1 MNNYNKIKT
10 DLDKLRLL
18 VEQSELWIYKK
29 KESKDSGEAGESK
42 SPTKMGGDGSPTKL
56 KGSKAIS
63 KFASSIDEATSL
75 ASHGKN
81 QSKLQMSANGDNDGE
96 GDPFVLQELDDGP
109 ELEQS
114 AILKY
119 KELYKILNNMIKLC
133 VNEVHLPNGQVKKKA
148 RKNDQRLLRNMGVH
162 NIVLDLTKISY
173 EKHEDK
179 RMRIIMRTAHQFLQ
193 NFCYSNPHNQS
204 LLHEKIDFSHY
215 PSNEFEATTA
225 TYIFKDNALLC
236 NELNERLIQ
245 NFIHALEHHHHP
257 LGQDESKV
265 PYLEFLQAI
274 CIIDGHE
281 IKKCQD
287 MIIAE
292 LMNSDIIN
300 FSTDKTHID
309 ELCLLMQKQNY
320 PQTQDEL
327 NQEVINN
334 QQLQF
339 HINLI
344 KVLISC
350 TMGKNT
356 FTEIKC
362 HTILSLEDIERIV
375 TFKHCLIQ
383 FKQTYINFLYHC
395 HIDTENETKEIFTQQ
410 YIWSI
415 FENFIKDIS
424 LVAPGRVEREYTDRQ
439 LEAYVADSIVEVIIG
454 FFSHSQFNQIPSP
467 QVSKLL

>member
-29 KESKDSGEAGESK
+29 KDNKDLNEPSDPKSPMSKHMESM
-42 SPTKMGGDGSPTKL
+42 SPTKGKTATFKFQSPPKSTGS
-56 KGSKAIS
+56 AEN
-63 KFASSIDEATSL
+63 A
-75 ASHGKN
+75 
-81 QSKLQMSANGDNDGE
+81 
-96 GDPFVLQELDDGP
+96 DPFVLQELDDGP

-119 KELYKILNNMIKLC
+119 KELYKILSNMIKLC
-133 VNEVHLPNGQVKKKA
+133 VNEVTYPNGQVKKKA

-173 EKHEDK
+173 ERGEDK
-179 RMRIIMRTAHQFLQ
+179 RMRIIMKTAHQFLQ
-193 NFCYSNPHNQS
+193 NFCYSNAHNQA

-225 TYIFKDNALLC
+225 TYIFKDNAMLC

-245 NFIHALEHHHHP
+245 NFIHALEHQHHV
-257 LGQDESKV
+257 GQQESKV

-281 IKKCQD
+281 VKKCQD

-300 FSTDKTHID
+300 FSADKTHID
-309 ELCLLMQKQNY
+309 ELCMLMQKQSY
-320 PQTQDEL
+320 PQTQE
-327 NQEVINN
+327 EVSLEPTSS

-362 HTILSLEDIERIV
+362 HTILPLEDIEKIV
-375 TFKHCLIQ
+375 TYKHCLIQ
-383 FKQTYINFLYHC
+383 VKQTYVNFLYHC

-410 YIWSI
+410 YIWSM
-415 FENFIKDIS
+415 FDNFIKDIS

-439 LEAYVADSIVEVIIG
+439 LETYVAESIVEVVTG
-454 FFSHSQFNQIPSP
+454 FFSHSQFSQIPTP
-467 QVSKLL
+467 QVSLA